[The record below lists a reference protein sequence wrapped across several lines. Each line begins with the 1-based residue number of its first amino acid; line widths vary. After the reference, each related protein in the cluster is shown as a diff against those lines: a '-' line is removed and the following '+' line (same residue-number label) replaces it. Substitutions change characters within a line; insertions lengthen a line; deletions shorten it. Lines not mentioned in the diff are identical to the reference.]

1 MPLIIFAHKNPR
13 ADNPSA
19 CHEGLG
25 VTAGNLAETL
35 VENGIQADTAPV
47 VDGYHLRDKLAAN
60 AWPGLTHVIMCAPYM
75 DTPFLEGLC
84 RQFPSLKFAT
94 VYHSNVGFLQADN
107 WAVKVMR
114 EQAALEKRIKN
125 YHLAG
130 NSDKFCQSV
139 TGAYGVPCTYLPNLY
154 FLHGPVARQRA
165 PWKGPDLHIGIFG
178 AIRQLKNLMT
188 GVWASIQ
195 IGRDLEANTFIHI
208 STGREEGG
216 GNVLKGVH
224 QMIDDTP
231 LADPLQNVHLIHEP
245 WRPWLEF
252 RRFAVRR
259 MDLLLQPSYT
269 ESFNGVTADG
279 IAEGVPSVVSPAI
292 DWVPD
297 YWIANPD
304 KAYEIAQSG
313 IYLLYNRSKAEA
325 DGYRAL
331 CDYNLKGLKA
341 WKDFLGIAPPV
352 QAQAMLNLAPPPPPA
367 PPKRSWFGSWF

>member
-1 MPLIIFAHKNPR
+1 MPRIIFAHKNPR

-19 CHEGLG
+19 RHEGLG

-47 VDGYHLRDKLAAN
+47 VDGYHLRVKLAAN

-208 STGREEGG
+208 VGAVDGEF
-216 GNVLKGVH
+216 H
-224 QMIDDTP
+224 QGYLVEPPDLFQLHPDQ
-231 LADPLQNVHLIHEP
+231 DPRQS
-245 WRPWLEF
+245 RF
-252 RRFAVRR
+252 RRRGQR
-259 MDLLLQPSYT
+259 QERQQD
-269 ESFNGVTADG
+269 ADCRLRHR
-279 IAEGVPSVVSPAI
+279 PA
-292 DWVPD
+292 
-297 YWIANPD
+297 ANHLP
-304 KAYEIAQSG
+304 
-313 IYLLYNRSKAEA
+313 L
-325 DGYRAL
+325 
-331 CDYNLKGLKA
+331 
-341 WKDFLGIAPPV
+341 P
-352 QAQAMLNLAPPPPPA
+352 
-367 PPKRSWFGSWF
+367 